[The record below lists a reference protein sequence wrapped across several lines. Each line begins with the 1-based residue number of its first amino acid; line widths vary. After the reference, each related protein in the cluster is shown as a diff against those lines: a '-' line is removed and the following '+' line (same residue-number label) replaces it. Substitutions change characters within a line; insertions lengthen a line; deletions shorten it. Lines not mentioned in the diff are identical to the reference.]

1 MPNRGNMKGIWAG
14 FSKTPLHDMVSWTA
28 LFSVYWRRSL
38 APTATRCG
46 LEPSLLWGMYLKRAS
61 VLMKR
66 SFNVLWSLMC
76 LLRPWLYDAK
86 CRNMEYPWRVFNRMP
101 WHNEVTYTTTVNG
114 YAMHQHG
121 KEGHVHLERMWQEG
135 FRINDIMVVCQL
147 LSLHHGSV

>member
-1 MPNRGNMKGIWAG
+1 
-14 FSKTPLHDMVSWTA
+14 
-28 LFSVYWRRSL
+28 
-38 APTATRCG
+38 
-46 LEPSLLWGMYLKRAS
+46 